1 MKTFPVRLDNK
12 VRLNQIQEA
21 VQMEKER
28 DLKGLLLWELDL
40 ISNNFKLQQP
50 GLIEENKTLLWASS
64 RLVVV

>member
-1 MKTFPVRLDNK
+1 MKTFLVRLDNK
-12 VRLNQIQEA
+12 IHLNLIQEA

-28 DLKGLLLWELDL
+28 DLKVLLLWELDL

-64 RLVVV
+64 RSVVV